1 MSARRRTSSTTP
13 APADHDRAMLI
24 ASRALADPTRH
35 AIFVY
40 IRDAPVPVGVA
51 ELTRH
56 IGCNHNA
63 VRQHLSKLLEAD
75 LVVAEQHPPVGPG
88 RPPWRYRVS
97 PGAAERWGGPSA
109 YAALS
114 SMLLEIVTSGA
125 APVEVGR
132 AAGRRLAEQ
141 HDPSSGT
148 VDTLCAVARRLGFE
162 PHLAT
167 TRSTVDVVLERC
179 PFVEQATMAPG
190 VVCELHRGIA
200 EGIAERSADHAR
212 VVDLVVRPP
221 EWAGCQIRVASSA

>member
-1 MSARRRTSSTTP
+1 
-13 APADHDRAMLI
+13 MLI

-40 IRDAPVPVGVA
+40 IRDAAVPVGVT

-63 VRQHLSKLLEAD
+63 VRQHLAKLLEAE

-97 PGAAERWGGPSA
+97 PGAAERWGGASA

-125 APVEVGR
+125 TPFEVGR
-132 AAGRRLAEQ
+132 AAGQRLAQQ
-141 HDPSSGT
+141 HDPASGT

-162 PHLAT
+162 PRLAT
-167 TRSTVDVVLERC
+167 SRSTVDVVLGRC
-179 PFVEQATMAPG
+179 PFVDQAATAPA

-200 EGIAERSADHAR
+200 EGIAERSADRAR
-212 VVDLVVRPP
+212 VIGLVVRPP
-221 EWAGCQIRVASSA
+221 QWAGCQIRVARSA